1 MKKIWMIAFLAAML
15 GGMAVAEEA
24 VPFVSRFKACE
35 NKGGA
40 GFFWVDTTSGK
51 TWQQDPSSMVWIYVG
66 QPEGA
71 ASAPMG
77 TYIPFENHNGQGVFV
92 LNTAT
97 GEGWWTDGKT
107 WKSLGMPPQR
117 KNP

>member
-1 MKKIWMIAFLAAML
+1 MKHIGMIVVLAGML
-15 GGMAVAEEA
+15 CGMAVADET

-51 TWQQDPSSMVWIYVG
+51 TWQQDPAKMEWVYVG
-66 QPEGA
+66 QPDGA
-71 ASAPMG
+71 KSAPMG

-97 GEGWWTDGKT
+97 GEGWWTDGKN
-107 WKSLGMPPQR
+107 WKTLGTPQ
-117 KNP
+117 KLKGL